1 MPVFKNPS
9 TRRRSTSH
17 ALGFLV
23 NRVVIIMA
31 ALVSATCSQRALAQ
45 PIDPKT
51 IEQLA
56 LLTLTNAT
64 RDDVIRVMGTAFTEH
79 KTGKTRTMHYGSLPL
94 PRSWRPTDPPPPA
107 LWVSLTN
114 GTLKAFGVGGEPVL
128 SSGTLDRIRSVISKT
143 MSLQELLALLG
154 PPSAWLGERRI
165 YHFDI
170 AAPDA
175 LRRTTGLAKVRLRWR
190 SVGPTN
196 GLYYLGM
203 IPSTD
208 IANSQREFWNAVGH
222 SPTNQLHAQER
233 GDEIKQ
239 VLAQLISVDQA
250 PPKNAKEQTRL
261 ENLLSRV
268 LRSAPP
274 NFGPVTIRVLESS
287 EPNAFS
293 VPLTNRFCIGLTR
306 KLMELVSSDE
316 ELAAFIAHEIGHGI
330 EETPSREILS
340 RWTTLDR
347 DRLTTLQVYSWTWR
361 SRELSSDCV
370 GIELLIAAGY
380 QPGALQRA
388 LRHIPQQISL
398 THPATEQRDGF
409 LNWYCEYRTSASKT
423 SR

>member
-9 TRRRSTSH
+9 TGRLSTSH
-17 ALGFLV
+17 TLCFLV
-23 NRVVIIMA
+23 SRVVIIA

-45 PIDPKT
+45 PIDSKT
-51 IEQLA
+51 IEQLT

-64 RDDVIRVMGTAFTEH
+64 KDDVIRVMGTAFTEH
-79 KTGKTRTMHYGSLPL
+79 KTGKTRTMHYGSLPR

-107 LWVSLTN
+107 LWVTLTN
-114 GTLKAFGVGGEPVL
+114 GTMKGFGVGGEPVL
-128 SSGTLDRIRSVISKT
+128 SSGTLDRMRPVIGQSV
-143 MSLQELLALLG
+143 SLQELLALLG
-154 PPSAWLGERRI
+154 PPSAYLDDRRI

-170 AAPDA
+170 EAPDA
-175 LRRTTGLAKVRLRWR
+175 LRRATGLVKLRARWR
-190 SVGPTN
+190 NVGSTN
-196 GLYYLGM
+196 GLYYSGM
-203 IPSTD
+203 VPSTD
-208 IANSQREFWNAVGH
+208 IANIQREFWNAAGR
-222 SPTNQLHAQER
+222 SPTNQLHAPDHD
-233 GDEIKQ
+233 DEIKQ
-239 VLAQLISVDQA
+239 LLAQLMSVDPA
-250 PPKNAKEQTRL
+250 PPKKEKEQARL
-261 ENLLSRV
+261 ENLLSKV
-268 LRSAPP
+268 ARSVPP
-274 NFGPVTIRVLESS
+274 DFGPVTIQALESG

-330 EETPSREILS
+330 EETPSRETVS

-347 DRLTTLQVYSWTWR
+347 DRLVTLQVYSWSWR

-370 GIELLIAAGY
+370 GIELLIAAGF

-388 LRHIPQQISL
+388 LRHIPKQISL

-409 LNWYCEYRTSASKT
+409 LNWYCDYRTSAIKT